1 MIYVVKGRE
10 TVASLVASIGFT
22 AAQIPTAK
30 SNVIYAIA
38 QPVGGDIRMCMDG
51 TTPTSTKG
59 VKIVANTT
67 FEVWG
72 SAALIAFRCIND
84 GGTAKLEVIYMGQ
97 GGQRC

>member
-10 TVASLVASIGFT
+10 TVTGLSASKGFT
-22 AAQIPTAK
+22 AIQIPPTTTK
-30 SNVIYAIA
+30 LNVIYAIA
-38 QPVGGDIRMCMDG
+38 QPVDGDIRMCMDG
-51 TTPTSTKG
+51 TVPTSTRG
-59 VKIVANTT
+59 IKINEDTI

-97 GGQRC
+97 GG